1 MTRGP
6 RDRFPTEDATGI
18 HDPGAPRS
26 DDFDLAAL
34 LSPLDDRSGPAR
46 RLTQARSNAMVR
58 SIMDA
63 ALEPAPLQLPE
74 GTREV
79 RPAPPPPRRGARVV
93 ALLAAA
99 MVVTIVGGAAAA
111 VYVTQIAPTAEPIPV
126 PAIHVPAPRKPT
138 PKKVVVVAP
147 EPDDLDDLDA
157 ELAEESLDMPA
168 EVVRRKA
175 PAADRELPDDAPPQD
190 ILKLANQRRKEK
202 RWRDAD
208 ALYRRVMVQ
217 YKGSDAAVVATVSSA
232 DLHLERLDDAAG
244 ALRRYRRALR
254 VTPSGDL
261 AEESRWGVAEA
272 LRSLGDADAEAE
284 ALRAFLANHPGSAN
298 APAAQRRLTE
308 IAAP

>member
-1 MTRGP
+1 
-6 RDRFPTEDATGI
+6 
-18 HDPGAPRS
+18 
-26 DDFDLAAL
+26 
-34 LSPLDDRSGPAR
+34 
-46 RLTQARSNAMVR
+46 MVR

-63 ALEPAPLQLPE
+63 ALEPPPLQLPE

-79 RPAPPPPRRGARVV
+79 RPAAPVRRRGARVV

-111 VYVTQIAPTAEPIPV
+111 VYVARIAPPAEPIPV
-126 PAIHVPAPRKPT
+126 RAIHVRLQRKK
-138 PKKVVVVAP
+138 PKKVVAAAP
-147 EPDDLDDLDA
+147 APLPELPELDDLDA

-175 PAADRELPDDAPPQD
+175 PAADRELPDDAPPDD
-190 ILKLANQRRKEK
+190 ILQLANQRRKEK

-217 YKGSDAAVVATVSSA
+217 YKGSDTAVVATVASA

-254 VTPSGDL
+254 VSPNGDL

-272 LRSLGDADAEAE
+272 LRAIGDDDAEAE
-284 ALRAFLANHPGSAN
+284 ALRAFLANHAQSAN
-298 APAAQRRLTE
+298 APAAQRRLAE